1 MYDKYIN
8 MESGFDMYMN
18 SGYNNNRENK
28 QSLIVK
34 DDAGG
39 KNFNLELA
47 EPLTIDS
54 LSDIYLDSFTTYSIG
69 TDHKSTDPNKQ
80 FFLLD
85 IDQFDLRSI
94 STNIKMNR
102 KIIIPNEES
111 TGGNTIKIHKGKKM
125 NFVSNINPTKITNI
139 SGSITDMNGNS
150 ILQDTTLTINNAG
163 SSEDGQTL
171 IFTDKNHLV
180 RTFSA
185 SESAPNVS
193 PFADG
198 PDGTFRVKSSGTAI
212 NDAAEGIAHLLNEDN
227 GFAVKASRSNNVLTL
242 TGTGGNP
249 VTGTYID
256 ANDSAIN
263 SPHFIAEFLIV
274 NRK

>member
-1 MYDKYIN
+1 

-39 KNFNLELA
+39 KNFNLKLA

-102 KIIIPNEES
+102 KIIIPNEEA

-125 NFVSNINPTKITNI
+125 NFVSNINPTKLTNI
-139 SGSITDMNGNS
+139 SGSITDMNGDS

-171 IFTDKNHLV
+171 IFTDSNHQV
-180 RTFSA
+180 RTFTA
-185 SESAPNVS
+185 SESAPNES
-193 PFADG
+193 PFTEG
-198 PDGTFRVKSSGTAI
+198 PSFNLGTFRVNSSGTVI
-212 NDAAEGIAHLLNEDN
+212 NDAAEGIAYLLNADN
-227 GFAVKASRSNNVLTL
+227 DFGVKASRSNNVLTL

-256 ANDSAIN
+256 ANDAAIT